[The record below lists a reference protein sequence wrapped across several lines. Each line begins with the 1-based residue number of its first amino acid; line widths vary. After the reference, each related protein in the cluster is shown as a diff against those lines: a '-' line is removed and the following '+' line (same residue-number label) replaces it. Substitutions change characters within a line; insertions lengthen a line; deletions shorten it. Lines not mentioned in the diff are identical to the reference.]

1 MPFDPKDF
9 EQADRFVE
17 ENITEAVLE
26 TALGVFTRL
35 INATTPGNP
44 TRWENPRSAPQ
55 GYVGGAARGNWQI
68 GIGSPP
74 RNETGQIDPGGSA
87 TIEAGSGTLDRYK
100 LGPKIFI
107 VNNRPYIKR
116 LNDGHSQ
123 AIPVGFVQKSIQAG
137 GETIKRFK
145 VRVVR

>member
-9 EQADRFVE
+9 EQAERFVDV
-17 ENITEAVLE
+17 NITEAVVE

-44 TRWENPRSAPQ
+44 TRWENPKAAPA

-74 RNETGQIDPGGSA
+74 RNETGQIDPGGQS
-87 TIEAGSGTLDRYK
+87 TISVGETTLDSYK
-100 LGPKIFI
+100 LGPKIYL

-116 LNDGHSQ
+116 LDTGHST
-123 AIPVGFVQKSIQAG
+123 AIPKGFVRKSIQAG
-137 GETIKRFK
+137 GEGIKRFK
-145 VRVVR
+145 VKVVR